1 MGRVDD
7 IAKRFSL
14 AGVLDEDRQAKQR
27 FPVEEIEVAAIE
39 DHPANVAVFD
49 TIFIARM
56 SKIVFHQ

>member
-27 FPVEEIEVAAIE
+27 FPVEEEAG
-39 DHPANVAVFD
+39 
-49 TIFIARM
+49 T
-56 SKIVFHQ
+56 SKIYRAVKYS

>member
-27 FPVEEIEVAAIE
+27 FPVEEIEVAAI
-39 DHPANVAVFD
+39 
-49 TIFIARM
+49 
-56 SKIVFHQ
+56 